1 MDKFLEITFEN
12 QILATKD
19 GDKFVEYFAPFMEKL
34 KGIVSAELYEE
45 FDELLNGC
53 ANQNNIFYGVQGMK
67 LAMGVLDGTYQ
78 LTVQEV
84 QIMSDVMT
92 VRKSWNRKDI
102 TGQTFGYLTAI
113 GYDHFD
119 GNGI

>member
-19 GDKFVEYFAPFMEKL
+19 GDKFMEFLAPFMEKL

-45 FDELLNGC
+45 FDELLNEC
-53 ANQNNIFYGVQGMK
+53 AIQNNIFYGVQGTK

-78 LTVQEV
+78 LTV
-84 QIMSDVMT
+84 
-92 VRKSWNRKDI
+92 
-102 TGQTFGYLTAI
+102 
-113 GYDHFD
+113 
-119 GNGI
+119 

>member
-19 GDKFVEYFAPFMEKL
+19 GDKFVEHFAPFMEKL

-53 ANQNNIFYGVQGMK
+53 ANQNNIFYSVQGMK

-78 LTVQEV
+78 LT
-84 QIMSDVMT
+84 I
-92 VRKSWNRKDI
+92 
-102 TGQTFGYLTAI
+102 
-113 GYDHFD
+113 
-119 GNGI
+119 

>member
-45 FDELLNGC
+45 
-53 ANQNNIFYGVQGMK
+53 
-67 LAMGVLDGTYQ
+67 
-78 LTVQEV
+78 LT
-84 QIMSDVMT
+84 
-92 VRKSWNRKDI
+92 N
-102 TGQTFGYLTAI
+102 F
-113 GYDHFD
+113 
-119 GNGI
+119 

>member
-1 MDKFLEITFEN
+1 
-12 QILATKD
+12 
-19 GDKFVEYFAPFMEKL
+19 MEKL

-78 LTVQEV
+78 LT
-84 QIMSDVMT
+84 I
-92 VRKSWNRKDI
+92 
-102 TGQTFGYLTAI
+102 
-113 GYDHFD
+113 
-119 GNGI
+119 

>member
-67 LAMGVLDGTYQ
+67 LAMGVLDGTFQ
-78 LTVQEV
+78 LT
-84 QIMSDVMT
+84 I
-92 VRKSWNRKDI
+92 
-102 TGQTFGYLTAI
+102 
-113 GYDHFD
+113 
-119 GNGI
+119 

>member
-53 ANQNNIFYGVQGMK
+53 ANENNKFYGVEGMK

-78 LTVQEV
+78 LTV
-84 QIMSDVMT
+84 
-92 VRKSWNRKDI
+92 
-102 TGQTFGYLTAI
+102 
-113 GYDHFD
+113 
-119 GNGI
+119 

>member
-53 ANQNNIFYGVQGMK
+53 ANQNNILVWYK
-67 LAMGVLDGTYQ
+67 
-78 LTVQEV
+78 
-84 QIMSDVMT
+84 
-92 VRKSWNRKDI
+92 KS
-102 TGQTFGYLTAI
+102 
-113 GYDHFD
+113 
-119 GNGI
+119 

>member
-19 GDKFVEYFAPFMEKL
+19 GDKFVEYFSPFMEKL

-53 ANQNNIFYGVQGMK
+53 ANLNNIFYGVQGMK
-67 LAMGVLDGTYQ
+67 LPWVFWM
-78 LTVQEV
+78 EH
-84 QIMSDVMT
+84 IS
-92 VRKSWNRKDI
+92 
-102 TGQTFGYLTAI
+102 
-113 GYDHFD
+113 
-119 GNGI
+119 